1 MARDVAKAFDKV
13 WHEGLKYKIIREN
26 LPNCFEKIL
35 CNFLDDRSAR
45 IRIEEFIGPKFN
57 LKSGVPQGS
66 ILSPTLYIFYT
77 ADMPPAGPG
86 CLNIGFA
93 DDITQVITYPGKSR
107 GMLARRITREIVK
120 INNYEKQ
127 WKIQTSKPKFKL
139 VSMAKTKTEKI
150 TIDGQELPYAPEATI
165 LGLTL
170 TRTGINTHFKNRLR
184 KARYQRKKLRRFR
197 NLRTKIK
204 VQLYK
209 SLLRP
214 VMEYPIVPLCILSKT
229 NKGKIQAF
237 QNISIKS
244 ATRNDPEYENQNTE
258 ELHQTLRIPAI
269 NVRMHQLANRVWD
282 RFQIL
287 NENIAEASNMEN
299 TNNDRKDHSWFR
311 RISPFVNSPEPE
323 PKYLY

>member
-1 MARDVAKAFDKV
+1 MPGKILEKILNERLIYYLENNNKLPEQQYGFRAGRGTQVAITAIYESIALSQRNDELCTIVARDVAKAFDKV

-139 VSMAKTKTEKI
+139 VSMAK
-150 TIDGQELPYAPEATI
+150 
-165 LGLTL
+165 
-170 TRTGINTHFKNRLR
+170 
-184 KARYQRKKLRRFR
+184 
-197 NLRTKIK
+197 
-204 VQLYK
+204 
-209 SLLRP
+209 
-214 VMEYPIVPLCILSKT
+214 
-229 NKGKIQAF
+229 
-237 QNISIKS
+237 
-244 ATRNDPEYENQNTE
+244 
-258 ELHQTLRIPAI
+258 
-269 NVRMHQLANRVWD
+269 
-282 RFQIL
+282 
-287 NENIAEASNMEN
+287 
-299 TNNDRKDHSWFR
+299 
-311 RISPFVNSPEPE
+311 
-323 PKYLY
+323 